1 MEKNYN
7 FKEIESKIYDFWEAN
22 NYFKADNESKKTP
35 FSIVL
40 PPPNANAPLHLG
52 HSLYTV
58 EDVLIRYKKMKG
70 FETLWIP
77 GADHAGFETQV
88 VYEKHLEKEVK
99 SRFDFSR
106 EDFHKD
112 IYNFVL
118 ANRPIMEN
126 QVRKHGFA
134 VDWSRNTFTLD
145 EKVIETVNDTFE
157 KLFNEGLIY

>member
-7 FKEIESKIYDFWEAN
+7 FKEIESRIYNLWEEN
-22 NYFKADNESKKTP
+22 NCFLADSSSDKPP
-35 FSIVL
+35 FSIIL
-40 PPPNANAPLHLG
+40 PPPNANASLHLG

-58 EDVLIRYKKMKG
+58 EDILIRYKKMKG

-88 VYEKHLEKEVK
+88 VYEKHLEKAGK

-106 EDFHKD
+106 DELYKD

-118 ANRPIMEN
+118 SNRPLMEN
-126 QVRKHGFA
+126 QIRKHGFA

-145 EKVIETVNDTFE
+145 EKIISTVYETFE
-157 KLFNEGLIY
+157 KLLRMD